1 VRYLIPPLIALAASL
16 ARWLQQGQKNLYTMR
31 ETRYYAPD
39 PDLGWK
45 LVEHGPPRLGL
56 EVLGAMAA
64 WTVGIGAAAW
74 LISWRERRRG
84 TRLGA
89 LRIAL
94 WVAAALP
101 LAVPAWAFS
110 HGWLPTGAQTRAPE
124 GVAEVAAGVVDGG
137 LPGLPAG
144 TWTLLEHPGTSVT
157 AMIDAGGEQFEARF
171 TRVHGW
177 WRADPSDL
185 RQPMTAELYV
195 DTKDVDTGIDLRS
208 KHAREDYLQGEKF
221 PRIVFKLERVLG
233 AQARGNEVAFR
244 AAGKVEFVGG
254 VHPVEITGTLRAP
267 DAAARGRLG
276 LPADVPILLVEARFE
291 IRIADT
297 ALAPDRGDFGKDTI
311 PLRVNLVMRPS
322 VVVQDHWQDQGQDTG
337 HQNPPG
343 GN

>member
-1 VRYLIPPLIALAASL
+1 LVYLIWPLVSLVASV
-16 ARWLQQGQKNLYTMR
+16 ARWLVQGQKNLYTMR

-56 EVLGAMAA
+56 ELIGVMAA

-74 LISWRERRRG
+74 LVSYLERRRG
-84 TRLGA
+84 RRLGP
-89 LRIAL
+89 LRIGL
-94 WVAAALP
+94 WIAAALP
-101 LAVPAWAFS
+101 LAVPVWAFAQ
-110 HGWLPTGAQTRAPE
+110 GWLPRGAQTRVPE

-144 TWTLLEHPGTSVT
+144 TWTIIEHAGTSAT
-157 AMIDAGGEQFEARF
+157 ATIDAGGEQFEARF
-171 TRVHGW
+171 KRVHGW

-185 RQPMTAELYV
+185 RQPMTAEIYV
-195 DTKDVDTGIDLRS
+195 DTSDVNTGIDLRS
-208 KHAREDYLQGEKF
+208 KHAREEYLQGEKF
-221 PRIVFKLERVLG
+221 PRIVFRLERVLG

-244 AAGKVEFVGG
+244 ATGKVEFVGG
-254 VHPVEITGTLRAP
+254 THPVEVTGTLRAP
-267 DAAARGRLG
+267 DPAARQRLG
-276 LPADVPILLVEARFE
+276 LPADVPLLLVEARFE

-311 PLRVNLVMRPS
+311 PLRVNVMMRPD
-322 VVVQDHWQDQGQDTG
+322 VIVQDQG

-343 GN
+343 GK